1 MTKTLRNLF
10 ILDPNYKL
18 KVGMKHYFYLFITFF
33 SIALLVNACVP
44 VQSTQSNNNRVYY
57 PELEF
62 INKSYRESIKTVQL
76 VHFKGNKLV
85 STNNPVIELG
95 KNERLLLTFDDISE
109 EQQQY
114 QVKILHLDKDWKE
127 KSILQSMD
135 YLEEYNQFPIREF
148 EFSFDTKMGYIH
160 YEFQL
165 PTVSLS
171 GNYLVVVYQNNNEDD
186 IILSERFMVYEDKS
200 GIDFK
205 IVPSNVV
212 SQRRTHQEIEFEIM
226 LNRINVINTGTDI
239 YPIIR
244 QNKNWLYA
252 KAAPDPLRIL
262 DGNKRL
268 VYKFYNG
275 ELNFPGNN
283 EFRFIDLTTVNFKG
297 NNVANINKDTK
308 PITVT
313 ARPDGIRATE
323 AYREWEDQNGAFI
336 IGNRERQN
344 TPLVSDYFLTNFELN
359 APQELGNIYLVG
371 EFNNWQLTNSNRMK
385 YNVNTGNYQNSFL
398 MKQGYYE
405 YSYYVQGE
413 DVNPVDGSYINTEN
427 IYDILVYYK
436 SPQLRYDRL
445 IGYTQFNSRAA
456 Q

>member
-1 MTKTLRNLF
+1 
-10 ILDPNYKL
+10 
-18 KVGMKHYFYLFITFF
+18 MKHYFYLFITFF

>member
-1 MTKTLRNLF
+1 MTKTLRILF

-18 KVGMKHYFYLFITFF
+18 KVGMKHYFYLLIIYFTVA
-33 SIALLVNACVP
+33 SMLYSCVP
-44 VQSTQSNNNRVYY
+44 VQNTQSNSINY

-62 INKSYRESIKTVQL
+62 VNKSYRENIKTVQL
-76 VHFKGNKLV
+76 VHFEGNQMV
-85 STNNPVIELG
+85 STNNSLLELG
-95 KNERLLLTFDDISE
+95 KNESLLLTFDDLNDT
-109 EQQQY
+109 QQLY
-114 QVKILHLDKDWKE
+114 QLKLIHCDKDWNK
-127 KSILQSMD
+127 KSNLQAMD
-135 YLEEYNQFPIREF
+135 YLEEYNQFPIRDF
-148 EFSFDTKMGYIH
+148 EFSFDTKLGYIH
-160 YEFQL
+160 YKYQL
-165 PTVSLS
+165 PRVKLS
-171 GNYLVVVYQNNNEDD
+171 GNYLAVVYQNNNEDD
-186 IILSERFMVYEDKS
+186 IILSERFMVYEDKA
-200 GIDFK
+200 GISYK
-205 IVPSNVV
+205 VIPSNVV
-212 SQRRTHQEIEFEIM
+212 RNRRTHQEIEFEIM
-226 LNRINVINTGTDI
+226 LNQINVLNAGTDI
-239 YPIIR
+239 YPVVR
-244 QNKNWLYA
+244 QNSNWLYA
-252 KAAPDPLRIL
+252 KKAPEPLRIE

-283 EFRFIDLTTVNFKG
+283 EFRFIDFTTVNFKG

-313 ARPDGIRATE
+313 ARPDGVRATE
-323 AYREWEDQNGAFI
+323 AYREWEDRNGTFV

-359 APQELGNIYLVG
+359 APQELGSIYIVG

-385 YNVNTGNYQNSFL
+385 YNVNTGVYQNSKL
-398 MKQGYYE
+398 LKQGYYE
-405 YSYYVQGE
+405 YSYYVQGA
-413 DVNPVDGSYINTEN
+413 DVNPVDGSHINTEN

>member
-1 MTKTLRNLF
+1 MR
-10 ILDPNYKL
+10 
-18 KVGMKHYFYLFITFF
+18 HYFYLFIVFF
-33 SIALLVNACVP
+33 SILFSVNSCVP
-44 VQSTQSNNNRVYY
+44 VQNTPSNSNRTYY

-62 INKSYRESIKTVQL
+62 INKNYRESIKTVQL
-76 VHFKGNKLV
+76 VHFQGNKMI

-95 KNERLLLTFDDISE
+95 GNNRLLLTFDDIND

-114 QVKILHLDKDWKE
+114 QAKIIHCDKDWKQ
-127 KSILQSMD
+127 KSKLQSMD
-135 YLEEYNQFPIREF
+135 YLEEYNQFPIREY

-165 PTVSLS
+165 PKVSLS
-171 GNYLVVVYQNNNEDD
+171 GNYLLVVYQNNNEED

-212 SQRRTHQEIEFEIM
+212 SRRRTHQELEFEIM
-226 LNRINVINTGTDI
+226 LNRIKVLNTATDI

-252 KAAPDPLRIL
+252 IEAPDPLRIV

-313 ARPDGIRATE
+313 ARPDAVRSKE
-323 AYREWEDQNGAFI
+323 AYREWEDRNGTFV

-344 TPLVSDYFLTNFELN
+344 TPLVSDYLLTHFTLD
-359 APQELGNIYLVG
+359 APQELGSIYLVG
-371 EFNNWQLTNSNRMK
+371 EFNNWQLNNSNRMK
-385 YNVNTGNYQNSFL
+385 YNVNTGNYQSSFL

-405 YSYYVQGE
+405 YTYFVKGE
-413 DVNPVDGSYINTEN
+413 EVNPIDGSYINTEN

-445 IGYTQFNSRAA
+445 IGYAQFNSRAA

>member
-1 MTKTLRNLF
+1 
-10 ILDPNYKL
+10 
-18 KVGMKHYFYLFITFF
+18 MKHYFYLFIAFF
-33 SIALLVNACVP
+33 SITILVYACVP
-44 VQSTQSNNNRVYY
+44 VQNTQSNSSRAYY

-62 INKSYRESIKTVQL
+62 ENKSYRESIKTVQL
-76 VHFKGNKLV
+76 VHFKGNQMV
-85 STNNPVIELG
+85 STDNPVIELG

-114 QVKILHLDKDWKE
+114 QVKIIHCDKDWKE
-127 KSILQSMD
+127 KSNLQSMD

-165 PTVSLS
+165 PRVSLS
-171 GNYLVVVYQNNNEDD
+171 GNYLLVVYQNNNEDD

-205 IVPSNVV
+205 IIPSNVV
-212 SQRRTHQEIEFEIM
+212 SQRRTHQEIEFDIM

-239 YPIIR
+239 YPVIR

-323 AYREWEDQNGAFI
+323 AYREWEDRNGAFV

-344 TPLVSDYFLTNFELN
+344 TPLVSDYFLTNFELI
-359 APQELGNIYLVG
+359 APQELGDIYIVG
-371 EFNNWQLTNSNRMK
+371 EFNNWQLNNSNRMK
-385 YNVNTGNYQNSFL
+385 YNVNTGNYQNSIL

-405 YSYYVQGE
+405 YSYYVKGE
-413 DVNPVDGSYINTEN
+413 EVNPIDGSYIDTEN

>member
-1 MTKTLRNLF
+1 
-10 ILDPNYKL
+10 
-18 KVGMKHYFYLFITFF
+18 MKHYLYLFITFSAIIF
-33 SIALLVNACVP
+33 LANACVP
-44 VQSTQSNNNRVYY
+44 VQSTQSNNNRTYY
-57 PELEF
+57 PDLEF
-62 INKSYRESIKTVQL
+62 VNKSYRESIKTVQL
-76 VHFKGNKLV
+76 IHFSQNKMV
-85 STNNPVIELG
+85 STDNPVIELG
-95 KNERLLLTFDDISE
+95 SSDRLLLTFDDISE

-114 QVKILHLDKDWKE
+114 QAKIIHLDKDWKQ
-127 KSILQSMD
+127 KSNLQSMD
-135 YLEEYNQFPIREF
+135 YLEEYNQYPIREY

-165 PTVSLS
+165 PRVSLS
-171 GNYLVVVYQNNNEDD
+171 GNYLLVIYKNNNEDD

-212 SQRRTHQEIEFEIM
+212 SKRRTHQELEFEIL

-239 YPIIR
+239 YPVIR

-252 KAAPDPLRIL
+252 VNAPDPLRVL

-268 VYKFYNG
+268 IYKFYNG

-283 EFRFIDLTTVNFKG
+283 EFRFIDLTMVNFKG
-297 NNVANINKDTK
+297 NNVANINKDSK
-308 PITVT
+308 PITIT
-313 ARPDGIRATE
+313 ARPDGVRSNE
-323 AYREWEDQNGAFI
+323 AYREWEDRNGAFI

-344 TPLVSDYFLTNFELN
+344 TPLVSDYFLTNFELK
-359 APQELGNIYLVG
+359 APQETGNIYLVG
-371 EFNNWQLTNSNRMK
+371 EFNNWQLNNDNRMK
-385 YNVNTGNYQNSFL
+385 YNANTGNYQNSFL

-405 YSYYVQGE
+405 YSYYVEGE
-413 DVNPVDGSYINTEN
+413 DVNPIDGSYIDTEN
-427 IYDILVYYK
+427 LYDILVYYK

-445 IGYTQFNSRAA
+445 IGYVQFNSRAA